1 MSAKCGHRLG
11 LLLLAVMVTAL
22 VASPV
27 HAGTEPVSSQIK
39 PRQITQV
46 KLPPPQADLAVLEVQ
61 TLNCGCRDCLYGNG
75 LMYPAK
81 IRVRVQNFGPNEAR
95 GSVSFS
101 YKLVNYNLKSFKKG
115 TRLLKKGETQWLDMF
130 TYPVMV
136 YTNPGLKA
144 VIKVNTAGVTDPNPA
159 NNTAVNK
166 TCLPLVK

>member
-1 MSAKCGHRLG
+1 MNTTCEHRLV
-11 LLLLAVMVTAL
+11 LLLLAVMVAAL
-22 VASPV
+22 LSGPV
-27 HAGTEPVSSQIK
+27 QADIQPVSPQIQSGSVPK
-39 PRQITQV
+39 V
-46 KLPPPQADLAVLEVQ
+46 KLPAPTADLAVLEVQ

-81 IRVRVQNFGPNEAR
+81 IRVRVQNFGPNDAR
-95 GSVSFS
+95 GVVTFS
-101 YKLVNYNLKSFKKG
+101 YKLVNYNLQSFTKG
-115 TRLLKKGETQWLDMF
+115 TQVLKKGETQWLDMF

-144 VIKVNTAGVTDPNPA
+144 VIKVNTAGVTDPNQA

>member
-1 MSAKCGHRLG
+1 VA
-11 LLLLAVMVTAL
+11 AL

-27 HAGTEPVSSQIK
+27 CAGNEPVSSQIK
-39 PRQITQV
+39 PGAITQI
-46 KLPPPQADLAVLEVQ
+46 KLPPPKADLAVIEVQ
-61 TLNCGCRDCLYGNG
+61 TLDCACRDCLYGNG

-81 IRVRVQNFGPNEAR
+81 IRVQVQNFGPNEAR
-95 GSVSFS
+95 GVVSFS
-101 YKLVNYNLKSFKKG
+101 YKLANHNLKSFNKG
-115 TRLLKKGETQWLDMF
+115 TRLLKKGETQWLEMF

-144 VIKVNTAGVTDPNPA
+144 VIKVNTAGVTDPNSA